1 MGQLYVWGQGKLERA
16 AWREVPEV
24 PEVEGDM
31 YVRD

>member
-1 MGQLYVWGQGKLERA
+1 MCVHIYIYTHMQGKLETA
-16 AWREVPEV
+16 AWIEV

>member
-16 AWREVPEV
+16 AWTEV